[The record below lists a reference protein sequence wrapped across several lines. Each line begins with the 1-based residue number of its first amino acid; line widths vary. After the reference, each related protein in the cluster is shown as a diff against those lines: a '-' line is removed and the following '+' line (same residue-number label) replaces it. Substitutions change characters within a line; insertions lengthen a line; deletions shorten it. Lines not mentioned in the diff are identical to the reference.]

1 MHESEKW
8 KWNHSVV
15 SDPPRPMD
23 RRPPGSPIHGIFQA
37 RVLEWGAIAQVNLV
51 SHLSFLRGWDGWMA
65 SRTWWT
71 WVWASSGN
79 WWWIGKP
86 GLLQSTGSQRVGH
99 DWVTELNWTVF
110 FYPCSC
116 FPFSMQLS
124 KWSCNESDH
133 LSPLLVL
140 QWLLSSLRV
149 VIKVLQGSIRFYNK
163 RSFVTLWSYLLLLT
177 MSQLCSTISR
187 LLCYINMLSMFPPQ
201 NLILCVKH
209 FLQTAT
215 LFITCTTLDLEHSV
229 VLIALNFSL
238 PHVSVSPS
246 KILYNQLI
254 SMK

>member
-1 MHESEKW
+1 MRWLDGIANLMDMSLSKLW
-8 KWNHSVV
+8 KLVINREAWPAAV
-15 SDPPRPMD
+15 
-23 RRPPGSPIHGIFQA
+23 HGIA
-37 RVLEWGAIAQVNLV
+37 KNWTR
-51 SHLSFLRGWDGWMA
+51 LSD
-65 SRTWWT
+65 
-71 WVWASSGN
+71 
-79 WWWIGKP
+79 WI
-86 GLLQSTGSQRVGH
+86 
-99 DWVTELNWTVF
+99 ELNSF

-133 LSPLLVL
+133 LSPLQVL

-149 VIKVLQGSIRFYNK
+149 EIKVLQWSIRFYNK
-163 RSFVTLWSYLLLLT
+163 RSFVSLWSYLLLLT

-187 LLCYINMLSMFPPQ
+187 LLCYINMLSIFPPQ

-215 LFITCTTLDLEHSV
+215 LFITYTTLDLEHSV

-238 PHVSVSPS
+238 SHVSVSPP